1 MKHAYRLTYPNGA
14 SIFSIQDYCFTEE
27 QMLKACKESD
37 SKDFNTVVS
46 VKYHRHIP
54 KGYHLCGCG
63 NLAKGTRDE
72 LCDDCRETYGHYYE
86 HEL

>member
-1 MKHAYRLTYPNGA
+1 MKYAYELTYKNGCQGW
-14 SIFSIQDYCFTEE
+14 SIQNYLFSEE
-27 QMLKACKESD
+27 KMLDAFKSEG
-37 SKDFNTVVS
+37 VVK
-46 VKYHRHIP
+46 VRFHKHVP

-72 LCDDCRETYGHYYE
+72 LCDECRETYGHYYE